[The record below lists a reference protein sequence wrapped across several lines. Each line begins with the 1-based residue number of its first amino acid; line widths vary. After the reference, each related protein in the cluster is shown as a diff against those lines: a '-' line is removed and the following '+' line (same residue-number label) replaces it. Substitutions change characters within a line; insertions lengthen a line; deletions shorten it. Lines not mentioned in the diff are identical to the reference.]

1 MYFLRWSR
9 RIVTRL
15 WKSIALLS
23 NHWKYSHSA
32 SKISSKRGSISRSV
46 SNVSPKFSSVRTV
59 LFRIKKNHIAIYI
72 CSKSLLFLCFASLRY
87 LTYIFTSGQRYF
99 ISLSFFTLSHLHVHG
114 LCHFDSLKYPGF
126 LPTRRPGFF
135 QLFVGLLVDA
145 KREYFR
151 WSP

>member
-1 MYFLRWSR
+1 MYFLRCSR
-9 RIVTRL
+9 SIVTRL
-15 WKSIALLS
+15 WKNIALFS
-23 NHWKYSHSA
+23 NHWKYSHLA
-32 SKISSKRGSISRSV
+32 SKISSKKGSVGRSV

-87 LTYIFTSGQRYF
+87 LTYIFTSDQRYF
-99 ISLSFFTLSHLHVHG
+99 LSLSFFTLSHLHVHG
-114 LCHFDSLKYPGF
+114 FCHSDSLKYLGF